1 MTIKTFVSG
10 ADNSLGL
17 VKDIRAEFGGTAG
30 LAPDGRIK
38 AASISQYYRGGFFV
52 PNSGQNVNIPTSGQ
66 VRFSNYYGA
75 ATASAPPQLT
85 FTNGSFEDG
94 LVGWQAINQSMVLN
108 GGFTILGYPTPAGR
122 ASVFTDNAGFN
133 ATVTTTGEYQVP
145 GGGTKSLYMG
155 TGRHVITA
163 GGTIFG
169 PAIYSTNPVYVVEGT
184 ILTFNWRGVNTASQQ
199 GGDAYS
205 VFGYMLN
212 PLNGNTITILEETS
226 PDRLNPT
233 NWRTTTVIFTA
244 AQAGIYHFVFMA
256 GSWDQTAGQVV
267 GAALIIDNIV
277 LNNNVLVGGS

>member
-38 AASISQYYRGGFFV
+38 QAKISQYYRNGFFV
-52 PNSGQNVNIPTSGQ
+52 PNLGQNSTIPTSGQ
-66 VRFSNYYGA
+66 VQFSNYFGTR
-75 ATASAPPQLT
+75 TASAPPQLT
-85 FTNGSFEDG
+85 FTNSSFEDG
-94 LVGWQAINQSMVLN
+94 LNGWTVLRQSLVLN
-108 GGFTILGYPTPAGR
+108 GGSTILGYPTPAGR
-122 ASVFTDNAGFN
+122 GSVFTDNDTQV
-133 ATVTTTGEYQVP
+133 ATVTTTGEYQAP

-155 TGRHVITA
+155 TGRHVIGA

-169 PAIYSTNPVYVVEGT
+169 PAIYSNNPVYVVAGT
-184 ILTFNWRGVNTASQQ
+184 VLTFNWRGVNTSNAG

-212 PLNGNTITILEETS
+212 PLTGSTITILSETS
-226 PDRLNPT
+226 PSRLNPT
-233 NWRTTTVIFTA
+233 NWRTETRTFTA
-244 AQAGIYHFVFMA
+244 AEQGIYHFVFLS
-256 GSWDQTAGQVV
+256 GSWDQTAGTVV

-277 LNNNVLVGGS
+277 INNNVLVGGA